1 MSRTQFGQRVA
12 VIQANFINKELR
24 GGVIVF
30 GDCDYTDDT
39 TAEDYAGLGFTFV
52 AKYRETDYGDTF
64 GGYVSSPKLDKDAK
78 EYPESSFY
86 INLNPYTGEN
96 ENIAYM
102 VTLTKVDGREFGEKL
117 FGGILYK
124 GALKGFCQG
133 TLSTLIAEE
142 EDEPAPK
149 RGKGKKQAQSKQ
161 PSAKQSYSKPNP
173 EVDYDDI
180 PF

>member
-1 MSRTQFGQRVA
+1 MSRTSFGQRIA
-12 VIQANFINKELR
+12 IIQANFINKELR

-30 GDCDYTDDT
+30 GDSDYTDGT
-39 TAEDYAGLGFTFV
+39 TADDYAGLGFTFV

-64 GGYVSSPKLDKDAK
+64 GGYVASPKLDKDA
-78 EYPESSFY
+78 EGYPESSFY

-124 GALKGFCQG
+124 GAVKGFCQG
-133 TLSTLIAEE
+133 TLSTLESEDEE
-142 EDEPAPK
+142 EPAPK
-149 RGKGKKQAQSKQ
+149 RGKGKKQTQSKS
-161 PSAKQSYSKPNP
+161 PNTSTKSKSSPKSSF
-173 EVDYDDI
+173 DDDI